1 MGLFDNLFGKKEEFF
16 LELGDAKDV
25 AAAEASKV
33 APAPVAKAPKAA
45 PAPAAA
51 AKAVKVEQPAAP
63 AAAPAAK
70 PAVEAPLAPAVETVN
85 FATEFVGVAAR
96 TPRRRPGVAMG
107 EFLTMAETV
116 GRR

>member
-33 APAPVAKAPKAA
+33 APAPVAKAPEAA
-45 PAPAAA
+45 PAPAA
-51 AKAVKVEQPAAP
+51 KAVKAEQPAAP

-70 PAVEAPLAPAVETVN
+70 PAVDAPLAPAVETVN

-107 EFLTMAETV
+107 EFLAMAETV

>member
-45 PAPAAA
+45 PAPA

-107 EFLTMAETV
+107 EFLAMAETV